1 MTRRRRRRS
10 ASSSSDYGGYVPR
23 QRHRGKGNRA
33 SGAANGGA
41 ASQSLGLDNPAAQAD
56 PAITQAER
64 QRRAQQW
71 ILEQQAASLNVVRAD
86 GSKEQGGN
94 RLAREVY
101 VGNLLVGV
109 VNAESLRQF
118 FDSSMA
124 VAFPSDNPFVKPV
137 IEVRMS
143 HDLKFAFVELRTEEM
158 ATAALQL
165 NGTNLCGRA
174 MVIARP
180 SGYVDSIAVAQ
191 LAASKLAESE
201 RQQHKQPTTATDVVD
216 RQPTEKAKSEQSPVE
231 SCVVC
236 LGNLVTE
243 SDLVAEEEYKDVCED
258 VLQEC
263 SKSGQVIEL
272 RIPRNSI
279 DANIKC
285 NAFVRF
291 ATAAEAKAAVNLFNG
306 RKFDGR
312 SVSAVLWPEEDFDE
326 LPPASFS

>member
-1 MTRRRRRRS
+1 MDRRN
-10 ASSSSDYGGYVPR
+10 
-23 QRHRGKGNRA
+23 K
-33 SGAANGGA
+33 
-41 ASQSLGLDNPAAQAD
+41 
-56 PAITQAER
+56 
-64 QRRAQQW
+64 
-71 ILEQQAASLNVVRAD
+71 
-86 GSKEQGGN
+86 GN

-236 LGNLVTE
+236 LGSRHE

-272 RIPRNSI
+272 RIPRN
-279 DANIKC
+279 
-285 NAFVRF
+285 FHR
-291 ATAAEAKAAVNLFNG
+291 
-306 RKFDGR
+306 RKHKMQR
-312 SVSAVLWPEEDFDE
+312 LR
-326 LPPASFS
+326 